1 MDGHYEGQIPQPV
14 SQIERGYS
22 TTGALAPPQPNR
34 VRRIEILQLDY
45 GYQVTVGCQTMAFES
60 KEKIITNLMAYLND
74 PEATEKKYREGEL
87 FK

>member
-1 MDGHYEGQIPQPV
+1 MNEAYGEIPQTV
-14 SQIERGYS
+14 NQIKRGY
-22 TTGALAPPQPNR
+22 AANPEQAPPPPNR
-34 VRRIEILQLDY
+34 ARRIEILQLDY

-74 PEATEKKYREGEL
+74 PEGTEKKYREGEL